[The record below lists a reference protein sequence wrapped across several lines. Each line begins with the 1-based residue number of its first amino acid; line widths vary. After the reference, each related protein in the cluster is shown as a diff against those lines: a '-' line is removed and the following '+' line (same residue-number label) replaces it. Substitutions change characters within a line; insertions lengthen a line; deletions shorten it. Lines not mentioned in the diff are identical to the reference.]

1 MRGRHVRWSKRRKQR
16 HASSDG
22 NIDDG
27 LLLHRICDVML
38 KAVKTGR
45 PLIHLIKAWA
55 IVGPHLIEVII
66 ITIITPIHNV
76 IKYFMAVIYKYSQ

>member
-1 MRGRHVRWSKRRKQR
+1 MRWSKRRKQR
-16 HASSDG
+16 HGSGDG
-22 NIDDG
+22 GVDDG

-55 IVGPHLIEVII
+55 IVGPHLIEVVLNSS
-66 ITIITPIHNV
+66 PHDGFV
-76 IKYFMAVIYKYSQ
+76 ILVLLKKTVNPHENEIL